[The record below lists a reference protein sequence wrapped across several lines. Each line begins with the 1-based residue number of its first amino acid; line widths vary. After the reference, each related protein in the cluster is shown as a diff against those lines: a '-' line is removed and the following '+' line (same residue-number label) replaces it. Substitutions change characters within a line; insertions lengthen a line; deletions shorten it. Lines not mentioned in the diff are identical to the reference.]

1 MWMHSG
7 KINEVPCTNQATEGS
22 DGTRM
27 SQSSDRPAH
36 VSIILRKC
44 NKASSTER
52 MLFKLMLFIWGQT
65 MSPSIKQQTA
75 YVNVYD

>member
-7 KINEVPCTNQATEGS
+7 NINEVPCTNQATEGS

-36 VSIILRKC
+36 VSIILRKR

-52 MLFKLMLFIWGQT
+52 MLFKLMLFILGQT
-65 MSPSIKQQTA
+65 MSPINKQQTA